1 MPLLLLLP
9 LTVLALLLL
18 WLLLLPVGLALR
30 YRRGR
35 ARQRAFGWVVSSNA
49 WLLLASAVAFL
60 ASAWISGVW
69 IPHALKWAAVGL
81 LAGLP
86 LGVLGFC
93 RTRFETSAT
102 LFHYTPDRWLAL
114 VLTGVVA
121 LRIGLGTWQGV
132 ARLRGTGSADW
143 SLDAGSVFAVGGLLL
158 GYHVVYAWGLRRRWR
173 AWRSAPPAANGQLR
187 Q

>member
-9 LTVLALLLL
+9 LVVLALLLL

-35 ARQRAFGWVVSSNA
+35 ARQRAFGWVLSSNA
-49 WLLLASAVAFL
+49 WLLLVSAVAFL

-69 IPHALKWAAVGL
+69 IPHALKWAAAGL

-86 LGVLGFC
+86 LGVLGFW
-93 RTRFETSAT
+93 RTRFETTTT

-121 LRIGLGTWQGV
+121 VRIGLGIWQGV
-132 ARLRGTGSADW
+132 ARFRDAGSANW
-143 SLDAGSVFAVGGLLL
+143 GVDAGSVFAVGGLLL
-158 GYHVVYAWGLRRRWR
+158 GYHVVYAWSLRGRWR
-173 AWRSAPPAANGQLR
+173 AWRSASPAATSQIR
-187 Q
+187 R